1 MRLRL
6 RLETTVGAH
15 PVWDSTPASAP
26 RTGQWG
32 PANRTQSWHKLGQQ
46 GTLRS
51 WPPALEGPILALVQ
65 PCTSLQSEE
74 SMGQGTMATGNQTI
88 RQAPSTWNS
97 FPKQH
102 EVPQMLGLDLG
113 RYDGM
118 FPPEG
123 RETSVWPDDAMSQ
136 PQDQKGT
143 QRLFSSFMLSSTV
156 SSQGGLLALS

>member
-1 MRLRL
+1 M
-6 RLETTVGAH
+6 RLETTVVAH

-26 RTGQWG
+26 RTGQRG
-32 PANRTQSWHKLGQQ
+32 PANRTQSWYKLGQQ
-46 GTLRS
+46 GILRS
-51 WPPALEGPILALVQ
+51 RPLALEGPILALVQ

-88 RQAPSTWNS
+88 QQASGTWNS

-113 RYDGM
+113 RYNSM

-123 RETSVWPDDAMSQ
+123 RGQVSGLMMPCLNPRTKRTPR
-136 PQDQKGT
+136 G
-143 QRLFSSFMLSSTV
+143 FSLPSC
-156 SSQGGLLALS
+156 